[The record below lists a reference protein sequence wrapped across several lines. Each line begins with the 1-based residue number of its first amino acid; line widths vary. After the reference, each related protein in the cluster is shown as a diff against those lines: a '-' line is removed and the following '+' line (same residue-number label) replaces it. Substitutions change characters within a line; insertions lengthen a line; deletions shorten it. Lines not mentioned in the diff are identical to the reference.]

1 MINISSKGISGLTK
15 VVNSIAKDLKKNLAV
30 VINET
35 SNTGKAGIAKK
46 IAAELAV
53 PQKVIK
59 QEIKNTKATAL
70 LLQSNLRLR
79 KTSRISLRYFGA
91 KQNKTGVNY
100 KISKTKGRKT
110 IPGAF
115 QGPKP
120 GAIKVSWRGNV
131 FKRVGK
137 ERLPIVKLNG
147 PSPWGVFVINKMTR
161 EQERELQK
169 ELEKRVERRIRY
181 LTLKAQ
187 GKI

>member
-1 MINISSKGISGLTK
+1 MISISAKGIAGLTK
-15 VVNSIAKDLKKNLAV
+15 AVNGIAKEVRRNVAV
-30 VINET
+30 AINET
-35 SNTGKAGIAKK
+35 SKTGKAGIAKK

-53 PQKVIK
+53 AQKIIK
-59 QEIKNTKATAL
+59 KEMSNTKANATNL
-70 LLQSNLRLR
+70 TSNLRLK
-79 KTSRISLRYFGA
+79 KTNRISLRYFGA
-91 KQNKTGVNY
+91 KQNKTGVSY

-110 IPGAF
+110 IAGAF

-120 GAIKVSWRGNV
+120 GAMKVSWRGNV

-147 PSPWGVFVINKMTR
+147 PSPWGVFAVNRMTKK
-161 EQERELQK
+161 QEEELRI
-169 ELEKRVERRIRY
+169 ELEKRVERRIRF